1 MHIWSNTTLT
11 KFVFPPPLNPEIF
24 HFFFSSDGPSKLVAH
39 HPNDISV
46 RNTKKETNEHLLPVF
61 LEDPVDGFVIK
72 SRPAIL
78 NCSVIHSSKAYF
90 TCNGEALAK
99 SAEHVEKNLVDAS
112 GQVVRILSVEISR
125 EQVEEYFDVFKCH
138 CDAWSSKG
146 QARSKSATVA
156 TGCKY
161 TK

>member
-1 MHIWSNTTLT
+1 MKKIS
-11 KFVFPPPLNPEIF
+11 
-24 HFFFSSDGPSKLVAH
+24 H
-39 HPNDISV
+39 HPNDITV
-46 RNTKKETNEHLLPVF
+46 RHFKKKLDEELLPIF
-61 LEDPVDGFVIK
+61 TEHPIDSFVIK

-90 TCNGEALAK
+90 SCNGEALAK
-99 SAEHVEKNLVDAS
+99 SSEHIEKNMVDEN

-146 QARSKSATVA
+146 QASSKSATVA
-156 TGCKY
+156 TGCK
-161 TK
+161 

>member
-1 MHIWSNTTLT
+1 M
-11 KFVFPPPLNPEIF
+11 K
-24 HFFFSSDGPSKLVAH
+24 FSSIQVLFLVLSDGFTKLAS
-39 HPNDISV
+39 HPNDILPP
-46 RNTKKETNEHLLPVF
+46 TKKEEKEEKKGDLLPVF
-61 LEDPVDGFVIK
+61 LEDPLPSFVIK

-99 SAEHVEKNLVDAS
+99 SSEHVEKNLVDEN

-138 CDAWSSKG
+138 CDAWSSSG
-146 QARSKSATVA
+146 QASSKYATVG
-156 TGCKY
+156 TGCK
-161 TK
+161 